1 MDTKDGLAR
10 RQAGVGTIV
19 MTIALMIDLRADTG
33 KTTITA
39 ELRKHETMIGQVAG
53 PIIVGGGAVMADPM
67 TDMSV
72 PFLGPAIVA
81 LLHHAGVLLLAAC
94 PTLVGR

>member
-10 RQAGVGTIV
+10 RQAGVGTMV

-53 PIIVGGGAVMADPM
+53 R
-67 TDMSV
+67 SS
-72 PFLGPAIVA
+72 
-81 LLHHAGVLLLAAC
+81 LAAA
-94 PTLVGR
+94 PLWPIR

>member
-1 MDTKDGLAR
+1 
-10 RQAGVGTIV
+10 
-19 MTIALMIDLRADTG
+19 
-33 KTTITA
+33 
-39 ELRKHETMIGQVAG
+39 
-53 PIIVGGGAVMADPM
+53 M

-94 PTLVGR
+94 PTLVRR

>member
-1 MDTKDGLAR
+1 
-10 RQAGVGTIV
+10 
-19 MTIALMIDLRADTG
+19 
-33 KTTITA
+33 
-39 ELRKHETMIGQVAG
+39 
-53 PIIVGGGAVMADPM
+53 MADPM